1 MLRYDSRMRCRGIE
15 SFRSFMYRLSVFD
28 YVFDLLPP
36 TNFVVAVK
44 LVLRNRNQ
52 VKNSEFMNQSV
63 Y

>member
-1 MLRYDSRMRCRGIE
+1 MLRYDSRMRCRVIE
-15 SFRSFMYRLSVFD
+15 NFRSSMYRLSVFD

>member
-15 SFRSFMYRLSVFD
+15 SFRSSMYRLSVFD